1 MTANSDEFFF
11 TNPETSMHSVKEL
24 DSAGFFFAHPD
35 PSKRGHRV
43 SESAMRAL
51 VELGDDGTREQY
63 LDARLYCARNTYDL
77 SVDRPSYTSKLHRH
91 VNVGIYNNV
100 SSTDSDGNVF
110 DKRYSI
116 VLPDLVDFGE
126 AMARHQ
132 YQMNELSGIEL
143 LLYNGRHDDVMS
155 RSNISSVAGLPSNF
169 AGANLNLA
177 AIGPK
182 SLLCESLPRNIGR
195 LRIDIAGTGDMSCF
209 IKHFETFKSYHSI
222 TFDLP
227 RPHHFFSRFDRVPAR
242 TMTYDDPIHRLPLD
256 RDGVL
261 ALIELSRYVDIRF
274 NLAHVSDYRND
285 AFYDIENCRV
295 VAREECPNV
304 RRMGEFTTI
313 QKAVEANVA
322 LPDDENPWRPN
333 PKNAIHQ
340 NRRKLIMKAMSEL
353 NRWYDTY

>member
-1 MTANSDEFFF
+1 MTADSDEFFS
-11 TNPETSMHSVKEL
+11 TTTETSMHSVKEL

-35 PSKRGHRV
+35 LSKRGHRV
-43 SESAMRAL
+43 SETAMRAL

-77 SVDRPSYTSKLHRH
+77 SVDRPSYTSKLHRR

-169 AGANLNLA
+169 AGANLDLA

-209 IKHFETFKSYHSI
+209 IKHFETFKSYRSI

-227 RPHHFFSRFDRVPAR
+227 RPHHFFSQFDRVPAR
-242 TMTYDDPIHRLPLD
+242 TMTYDDPVHRQPLNYE
-256 RDGVL
+256 GVL
-261 ALIELSRYVDIRF
+261 ALLELSRYVDVNF
-274 NLAHVSDYRND
+274 NSFDSMTMFD
-285 AFYDIENCRV
+285 AFYSVENCR
-295 VAREECPNV
+295 ANSELYQNV
-304 RRMGEFTTI
+304 RRVGEWFAVA
-313 QKAVEANVA
+313 KAINANHSV
-322 LPDDENPWRPN
+322 DYQTDWRPTN
-333 PKNAIHQ
+333 DFIDL
-340 NRRKLIMKAMSEL
+340 NRRKTIMAALKEL
-353 NRWYDTY
+353 RQFYDTY